1 MWSFRSILMITASLM
16 KASNL
21 CPDLKYND
29 LKRYLR
35 GRRIEKVKENNSILF
50 LEIGNLSAD
59 NFKKYST
66 SMGRHSS
73 PRFGQVILVSG
84 CPVLIAF
91 N

>member
-35 GRRIEKVKENNSILF
+35 GRRIGQLKENNSILF
-50 LEIGNLSAD
+50 VEIRTQKRPVGNCNENAGSKIGLD
-59 NFKKYST
+59 
-66 SMGRHSS
+66 
-73 PRFGQVILVSG
+73 
-84 CPVLIAF
+84 
-91 N
+91 